1 MLPGCTIKGVS
12 PRWAL
17 IVHGG
22 FLSPQRAQQVAVVQ
36 EARAALIAAVR
47 AAGAILDRDGSGM
60 DAVEAA
66 IMILEDCPQFDA
78 GRGSALTA
86 EGGVEMD
93 AAIMR
98 GQDLAAGAV
107 AGVTRV
113 RNPIRAARAVL
124 EHSTH
129 VLLQGTGADQFARQQ
144 GLDEATLAYFVT
156 DRARDHLRAFQ
167 QQAVPANNDLGTVGC
182 VVRDAGGQIT
192 AGTSTGGITNKLP
205 GRIGDSPLIGAGTYA
220 DSRVCGA
227 SATGQGE
234 YFIRIAATHTLCA
247 LMEMKGLD
255 LDTAMEQVI
264 RQRLSALGGKGGMI
278 ALDPAGTLVA
288 RANIPGLMFAA
299 LRSDGVSLTAFDD
312 DVGSGHDASENHE
325 H

>member
-1 MLPGCTIKGVS
+1 MLSGCHIKGVA
-12 PRWAL
+12 PRWAV

-22 FLSPQRAQQVAVVQ
+22 FLSPERSRQVAVEQ
-36 EARAALIAAVR
+36 EFRVALTGAVR
-47 AAGAILDRDGSGM
+47 AAGAMLERNGSGM

-66 IMILEDCPQFDA
+66 IAILEDCPQFDA

-86 EGGVEMD
+86 EGLVEMD

-98 GQDLAAGAV
+98 GQDLMAGAV

-124 EHSTH
+124 ERSSH

-144 GLDEATLAYFVT
+144 GLDEAELAYFVT
-156 DRARDHLRAFQ
+156 ERMREHLRAARQ
-167 QQAVPANNDLGTVGC
+167 QGALVKNDMGTVGC
-182 VVRDAGGQIT
+182 VVLDADGQIT
-192 AGTSTGGITNKLP
+192 AGTSTGGTTNKLP
-205 GRIGDSPLIGAGTYA
+205 GRVGDSPLIGAGTYA
-220 DSRVCGA
+220 DSRVCGV

-234 YFIRIAATHTLCA
+234 YFIRIAAAHTVCA

-255 LDTAMEQVI
+255 LESAVDQVI
-264 RQRLSALGGKGGMI
+264 QRRLTAVGGKGGLI
-278 ALDPAGTLVA
+278 ALDAAGTLVA

-299 LRSDGVSLTAFDD
+299 LRSDGAVISAFDE
-312 DVGSGHDASENHE
+312 G
-325 H
+325 